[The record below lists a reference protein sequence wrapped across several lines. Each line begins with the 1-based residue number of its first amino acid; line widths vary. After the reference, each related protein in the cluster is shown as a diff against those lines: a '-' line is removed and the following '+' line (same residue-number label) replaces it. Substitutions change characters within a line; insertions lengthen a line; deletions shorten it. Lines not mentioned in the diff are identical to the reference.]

1 MKGKASEE
9 WKTEAMSQ
17 LKELYAMLLAKRQQK
32 IRSSLSLRLKTL
44 QNRLNN
50 IFELINL
57 WNQYIEIIYMPESE
71 VHMIDKLSQ
80 QEGRTEELSH
90 ASRQE
95 KVDI

>member
-1 MKGKASEE
+1 MKGKASEK
-9 WKTEAMSQ
+9 WKTESLSQ

-32 IRSSLSLRLKTL
+32 IRSSLTLRLKTL

-71 VHMIDKLSQ
+71 VHMIDKLS
-80 QEGRTEELSH
+80 
-90 ASRQE
+90 
-95 KVDI
+95 